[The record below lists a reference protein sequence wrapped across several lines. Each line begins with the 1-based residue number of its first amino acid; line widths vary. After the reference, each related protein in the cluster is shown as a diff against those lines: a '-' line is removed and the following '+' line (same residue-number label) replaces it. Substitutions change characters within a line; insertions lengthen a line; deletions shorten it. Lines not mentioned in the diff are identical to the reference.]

1 MARIF
6 SILKTGNHRL
16 CRPNLPSELGLS
28 QSSILPHLADEKSQ
42 VNLLQR
48 PREVLTVGG
57 TLASALADKFLV
69 SVASDGLLHK
79 PNNASMRAAALSSSE
94 STNSRAGNR
103 PLGNSTYSMVNS
115 PLNCLAL
122 DYRIIAIWRQRV
134 PRESSVRALALLS
147 RESRCRTLGPQITRG
162 KSVQQGFTRAS
173 GGLLLG
179 ADDVCAWIAE
189 LGGNLGASAP
199 RCATQR

>member
-1 MARIF
+1 MRRR
-6 SILKTGNHRL
+6 SI
-16 CRPNLPSELGLS
+16 
-28 QSSILPHLADEKSQ
+28 
-42 VNLLQR
+42 
-48 PREVLTVGG
+48 
-57 TLASALADKFLV
+57 
-69 SVASDGLLHK
+69 
-79 PNNASMRAAALSSSE
+79 NASMRAAALSSSE

-162 KSVQQGFTRAS
+162 KSVQGFTRAS
-173 GGLLLG
+173 GGLLVE
-179 ADDVCAWIAE
+179 ADDVSAWMAE
-189 LGGNLGASAP
+189 LGDNLGASAP
-199 RCATQR
+199 RRATQR